1 MVGRVLRRIAGGV
14 SVTDAAIAALF
25 CVLELWQS
33 AALGN
38 PALVGE
44 AAERFR
50 AVGAT
55 EAAVLVAAHVPL
67 LWRQRAPLPVL
78 VLSSAAFFY
87 ASHGLDLG
95 MAGWGMLAALYEFA
109 ATADRRSSLL
119 ALAVLAIGFL
129 VAVAVQPVEDRSPYG
144 TFAGSLYLTLIAVT
158 PWAMGY
164 WTRRRRARARG
175 EELRHAADAEQAVE
189 QERARVAREL
199 HDILAHSLS
208 VMVVQAAG
216 AREVLPVAPDRA
228 AEALAQ
234 IEVTGRQG
242 LVEVRRLLGLLRGA
256 GDRDAGR
263 TPQPGLDDIGDLVAQ
278 VRDAGLVVHVAIA
291 GERRALDPSVDLSAY
306 RIVQEALTNVL
317 KHAGPATVGV
327 LLDYRQ
333 LGALRLEIVDDGR
346 GAARR
351 DDQDAPRPDGGN
363 GLLGMRE
370 RALLVGG
377 QLEAGPRPE
386 GGYRVVATLPFA
398 TTSPVPVA

>member
-1 MVGRVLRRIAGGV
+1 MVGRVVRRVAGGV
-14 SVTDAAIAALF
+14 SATDAAIATLF
-25 CVLELWQS
+25 LVLELWQS
-33 AALGN
+33 VALGT

-44 AAERFR
+44 VAERFR
-50 AVGAT
+50 AVGAP
-55 EAAVLVAAHVPL
+55 EVALLVAIHVPL
-67 LWRQRAPLPVL
+67 LWRQRAPLTVL
-78 VLSSAAFFY
+78 VLSSVAFFF
-87 ASHGLDLG
+87 ASYGLDLG
-95 MAGWGMLAALYEFA
+95 LAGWGMLAALFEFA
-109 ATADRRSSLL
+109 ARADRRSSLL
-119 ALAVLAIGFL
+119 ALALLVIGFL
-129 VAVAVQPVEDRSPYG
+129 VAVAVQPGEDRSPYG
-144 TFAGSLYLTLIAVT
+144 TFAGSLYLTLVAVT

-164 WTRRRRARARG
+164 WTRWRRARARG
-175 EELRHAADAEQAVE
+175 EELRHAADAEQAVAH
-189 QERARVAREL
+189 ERARVAREL

-242 LVEVRRLLGLLRGA
+242 LVEVRRLLGLLRGS
-256 GDRDAGR
+256 GDGEPGR
-263 TPQPGLDDIGDLVAQ
+263 TPQPGLDDIGDLVGQ
-278 VRDAGLVVHVAIA
+278 VRDAGLVVHVALA
-291 GERRALDPSVDLSAY
+291 GERRPLDPSVDLSAY

-327 LLDYRQ
+327 LLDYRE

-346 GAARR
+346 GAAGR
-351 DDQDAPRPDGGN
+351 DDQETQRPEGGN

-377 QLEAGPRPE
+377 RLEAGPRPE

-398 TTSPVPVA
+398 ATSPVPVA